1 MKLYASL
8 MRVVESHVAPLAGRI
23 GSQRH
28 IIAIRD
34 GFISAMPFLIIGSI
48 MLIVANPPFDA
59 QTHSAIG
66 QAWLNFSKAH
76 WNTITMPFFMTMGL
90 MSVFVSVGTAFS
102 LAKHYKLDTL
112 TASLLSL
119 MAFLLAAA
127 PQVEN
132 KMALDFLGGQG
143 VFTALICAIWSVE
156 LIRLL
161 KKYNIAVRM
170 PAQVP
175 EAIARSFELLYPVIG
190 ILLTVYP
197 LSVFIQSEYSMLIP
211 AVIMQVFQP
220 LITVGDTL
228 PAILIAL
235 LLANLL
241 WFAGIHG
248 DNIVTGLLNPI
259 FMANLAT
266 NAALM
271 THGVATTQV
280 LTAPFWSF
288 YICIGGSGSTLVLAI
303 LYIRS
308 RSIHLRTIGKL
319 SVVPALFNI
328 NEPLLF
334 GSPVVMNPTLFI
346 PLLLVPMVNA
356 VLAYSALHLDLV
368 QKMVAL
374 APWTAPA
381 PLGAMISAAWDYR
394 AAVLV
399 VALMVIDLFI
409 WYPFFKVYEKQLLNE
424 EKDRFDANLDAE
436 ENPTRTATQ

>member
-1 MKLYASL
+1 MSLYASL
-8 MRVVESHVAPLAGRI
+8 MRVVENHIAPLAGRI

-34 GFISAMPFLIIGSI
+34 GFISAMPFLIVGSI

-59 QTHSAIG
+59 TTTSRFG
-66 QAWLNFSKAH
+66 QAWLGFAKTH

-90 MSVFVSVGTAFS
+90 MSVFVAIGTAYS
-102 LAKHYKLDTL
+102 LAKHYGLDAL
-112 TASLLSL
+112 TAGLLSL

-127 PQVEN
+127 PQVDN
-132 KMALDFLGGQG
+132 KMSLDFLGGQG

-161 KKYNIAVRM
+161 KKYHITIRM
-170 PAQVP
+170 PEQVP
-175 EAIARSFELLYPVIG
+175 PAIARSFELLYPVVG

-197 LSVFIQSEYSMLIP
+197 ISLLMQSEFQLLLP
-211 AVIMQVFQP
+211 DAIMHLFQP
-220 LITVGDTL
+220 LISAGDTL
-228 PAILIAL
+228 PAILLAVLI
-235 LLANLL
+235 ANLL

-266 NAALM
+266 NAAL
-271 THGVATTQV
+271 VAQGAASTQT

-288 YICIGGSGSTLVLAI
+288 YVCIGGSGSTLVLAF
-303 LYIRS
+303 LYMRS

-319 SVVPALFNI
+319 SVVPAAFNI

-346 PLLLVPMVNA
+346 PLIVVPMVNA
-356 VLAYSALHLDLV
+356 TLAYFALNWDLV
-368 QKMVAL
+368 EKMVAM

-381 PLGAMISAAWDYR
+381 PLGAMISASWDVR
-394 AAVLV
+394 AALLVLV
-399 VALMVIDLFI
+399 LMVIDLAI
-409 WYPFFKVYEKQLLNE
+409 WLPFFKVYEKQLLAQE
-424 EKDRFDANLDAE
+424 QQQADAE
-436 ENPTRTATQ
+436 REAADTVAAQ